1 MQSLCVRSMSE
12 VIELL
17 LRESSLADLER
28 EGRREAAS
36 RSNAAFATAASPEL
50 LDQPFAPVPPDLQ

>member
-28 EGRREAAS
+28 EVQRAAAS
-36 RSNAAFATAASPEL
+36 RSKAVFAATTTPERL
-50 LDQPFAPVPPDLQ
+50 SQAFKPVPPDLQ